1 MCILR
6 EYFDRATAIA
16 GMAGQGQPPAYHRR
30 TGSVLH
36 EIRGE
41 VLLDA
46 QVRYCVK
53 CTARYWRG
61 AAARKQLAPPED
73 DAPQDVSGNC
83 ANCGEP
89 LPPGQSAVNSYCAK
103 CAAAWQ
109 RGPTAQK

>member
-1 MCILR
+1 MTDPGNCANCGEPLPP
-6 EYFDRATAIA
+6 
-16 GMAGQGQPPAYHRR
+16 GQP
-30 TGSVLH
+30 G
-36 EIRGE
+36 
-41 VLLDA
+41 DN
-46 QVRYCVK
+46 RYCVK